1 MSLIKDYLHTKMTE
15 TNDQIIDRDQLQEGM
30 INNIIDGMDM
40 NGLCQLAYDY
50 LNESY
55 DKYSVDELI
64 AEVEEYYPHL
74 LEESEV

>member
-1 MSLIKDYLHTKMTE
+1 MTMTKE
-15 TNDQIIDRDQLQEGM
+15 NIIDRDQLQDAM

-64 AEVEEYYPHL
+64 VEVEEYYPHL
-74 LEESEV
+74 LDD